1 MDQLISANLVDLCAV
16 LMLLTSVMAVAT
28 TRMKPLI
35 TLFSLQSVFLAA
47 EAFIVAYTSGESHI
61 YIMCALTLVLK
72 VVVMPRMLLYI
83 MGKIHVDKEV
93 DLSIGIPGSLLAS
106 GFMIFVSY
114 YIAEPLI
121 STMETVERSCLAISL
136 SIILIGLLMMCTRR
150 KAITETI
157 GLDQSLGLV
166 QSPATQEGMRFYF
179 FLAPTAFFAASALGL
194 LFLRVTP
201 EKMKQIRAELKE
213 RRAAAAN
220 KEG

>member
-61 YIMCALTLVLK
+61 YIMCALTLALK

-157 GLDQSLGLV
+157 GLLMMENGL
-166 QSPATQEGMRFYF
+166 
-179 FLAPTAFFAASALGL
+179 FLNTAFDVLVSRQDGTVS
-194 LFLRVTP
+194 RMSG
-201 EKMKQIRAELKE
+201 EKA
-213 RRAAAAN
+213 
-220 KEG
+220 